1 MERFDSVADATE
13 AAIAAATHLTEMD
26 SGAVAVLRDLAIT
39 IDALADGDAQASDKA
54 KADGKAKFDNV
65 SVPTYLKF
73 CDSLGLTPAGRMRL
87 AEKKEP
93 AGGKLAQLR
102 QVSGGRSA

>member
-1 MERFDSVADATE
+1 MERYDTVADATE
-13 AAIAAATHLTEMD
+13 AAIEAATHLTVMD
-26 SGAVAVLRDLAIT
+26 SGAVATLRVLAQK
-39 IDALADGDAQASDKA
+39 IDALATDEVQSLDDL
-54 KADGKAKFDNV
+54 KAKFDNV

-102 QVSGGRSA
+102 QISGGRSA

>member
-1 MERFDSVADATE
+1 MERFDSVVDATE
-13 AAIAAATHLTEMD
+13 AAIEAATHLTVMD
-26 SGAVAVLRDLAIT
+26 SGAVATLRVLAQK
-39 IDALADGDAQASDKA
+39 IDALATDEVQSLDDL
-54 KADGKAKFDNV
+54 KAKFDNV

-102 QVSGGRSA
+102 QISGGRSA